1 LEDVARIDK
10 DLGESL
16 ISLQEIVNKKH
27 EIVKDPFMTPVEKS
41 SRIKELKFK
50 VSYLLNHTVK
60 CLITLFIGSQ
70 HR

>member
-1 LEDVARIDK
+1 MEDVARIDK

-27 EIVKDPFMTPVEKS
+27 EIEKDPLLTPVEKS
-41 SRIKELKFK
+41 SKIKELKFK
-50 VSYLLNHTVK
+50 VSYIANHTVK
-60 CLITLFIGSQ
+60 CLITLSIGSQ